1 MMVFWIV
8 LMVVAV
14 MALLSV
20 FMRRRARGAG

>member
-14 MALLSV
+14 MALLWV
-20 FMRRRARGAG
+20 FMRRRARGAA